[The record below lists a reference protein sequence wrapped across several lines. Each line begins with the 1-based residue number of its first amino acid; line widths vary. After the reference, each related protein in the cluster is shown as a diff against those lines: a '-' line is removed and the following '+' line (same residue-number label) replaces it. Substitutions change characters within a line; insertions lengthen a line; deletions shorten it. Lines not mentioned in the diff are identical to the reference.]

1 MFFNARSIIN
11 KLDLLKATICDL
23 NPDLVGIT
31 ESWATGNILDA
42 ELSLDGYQMFR
53 WDRSTGNRGGG
64 VLLYVRDSIKAT
76 EFHIDSEFGDHVWC
90 LIGDLLFGIIY
101 RSINSQIVG
110 LDSNKNLLKLL
121 REVSSKHVL
130 ILGDFNYPEIDWSTY
145 SALPSAS
152 QDCCE
157 LISTVEDCFFCQ
169 HVTMPTRGAS
179 ILDLVLSKEPDLVS
193 NVQIISSLGRSD
205 HNMVMFTVHLHCR
218 QFTNNRI
225 LRNYKLGDYDSIN
238 SVLASVDWYQLL
250 QDTTAGCWKSFID
263 LLHGLE
269 EQYVP
274 LKRSLR
280 QSDKRKPVWMTF
292 KALKCTK

>member
-53 WDRSTGNRGGG
+53 WDRSTGNRGGE

-130 ILGDFNYPEIDWSTY
+130 IFLG
-145 SALPSAS
+145 L
-152 QDCCE
+152 
-157 LISTVEDCFFCQ
+157 
-169 HVTMPTRGAS
+169 
-179 ILDLVLSKEPDLVS
+179 
-193 NVQIISSLGRSD
+193 
-205 HNMVMFTVHLHCR
+205 
-218 QFTNNRI
+218 
-225 LRNYKLGDYDSIN
+225 
-238 SVLASVDWYQLL
+238 
-250 QDTTAGCWKSFID
+250 
-263 LLHGLE
+263 
-269 EQYVP
+269 
-274 LKRSLR
+274 
-280 QSDKRKPVWMTF
+280 
-292 KALKCTK
+292 